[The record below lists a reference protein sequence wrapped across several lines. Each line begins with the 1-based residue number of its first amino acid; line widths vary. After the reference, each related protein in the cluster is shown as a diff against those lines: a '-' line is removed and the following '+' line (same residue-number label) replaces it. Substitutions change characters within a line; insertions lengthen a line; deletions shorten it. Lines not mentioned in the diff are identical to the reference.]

1 MIIETLREQRTKF
14 QKTSERARK
23 VREDLND
30 AASDIVATL
39 GEAAALPDDLG
50 TWSKYLIEK
59 QAQIKEE
66 RQKQKLEI
74 ERARAE
80 LRARIEDVSLVRGSQ
95 MVDVRIAWQDL
106 QEAIDGWKEII
117 GNLRQDIREA
127 KQAIAKIVDGEDAGK
142 KRRQELTAHSSQLSR
157 HASA

>member
-14 QKTSERARK
+14 QKTFERARK

-74 ERARAE
+74 ERAREALKTE
-80 LRARIEDVSLVRGSQ
+80 IESAGGTGIDNGVTAIQ
-95 MVDVRIAWQDL
+95 MAWQDL

-117 GNLRQDIREA
+117 GNLRQDIKDA
-127 KQAIAKIVDGEDAGK
+127 KKAIAKIVDGE
-142 KRRQELTAHSSQLSR
+142 E
-157 HASA
+157 

>member
-74 ERARAE
+74 ERARVALKE
-80 LRARIEDVSLVRGSQ
+80 QIENARQTVTEDVRYIQV
-95 MVDVRIAWQDL
+95 AWQDL
-106 QEAIDGWKEII
+106 QEATDGWKEII
-117 GNLRQDIREA
+117 GNLRQDIKDA
-127 KQAIAKIVDGEDAGK
+127 KKAIAKIVDGE
-142 KRRQELTAHSSQLSR
+142 E
-157 HASA
+157 

>member
-1 MIIETLREQRTKF
+1 MITDRDGEQVIIETLREQRTKF

-39 GEAAALPDDLG
+39 GEAATLPDDLG

-59 QAQIKEE
+59 QTQIKEE

-74 ERARAE
+74 ERARETMDCIDAASFALLDAQRAE
-80 LRARIEDVSLVRGSQ
+80 WMGHAWKRAAKAMFSCEAAIDNLKLVR
-95 MVDVRIAWQDL
+95 
-106 QEAIDGWKEII
+106 E
-117 GNLRQDIREA
+117 
-127 KQAIAKIVDGEDAGK
+127 
-142 KRRQELTAHSSQLSR
+142 
-157 HASA
+157 

>member
-74 ERARAE
+74 ERTRAALKE
-80 LRARIEDVSLVRGSQ
+80 QIESGGDSMTGVQ
-95 MVDVRIAWQDL
+95 IAWQDL

-117 GNLRQDIREA
+117 GNLRQDIKDA
-127 KQAIAKIVDGEDAGK
+127 KKAIAKIVDGE
-142 KRRQELTAHSSQLSR
+142 E
-157 HASA
+157 